1 VAVERIAVQRPCQQ
15 EEVPALGRMQIGGDG
30 NFAAKFVPGARL
42 TFADA
47 FHFRRA
53 PGME

>member
-1 VAVERIAVQRPCQQ
+1 VAVVRIAVQRPRLQ
-15 EEVPALGRMQIGGDG
+15 EEVPALGPMQIGGDG
-30 NFAAKFVPGARL
+30 NIAAKFVRGARL